1 MKKRLVLFL
10 CALLCVQSMV
20 FAIDIDSLVESAV
33 ANSDSI
39 EKLRITKE
47 NSLVSS
53 QLADLE
59 DETKVSVSSG
69 TLLVQKDSFSMNPSV
84 NVSLGGLDDDLSVD
98 FGVANS
104 TFIGFG
110 NELKSSTVTPSASVS
125 KTFDLSSFVD
135 ERDSI
140 SKTINALQREL
151 NYSKGVLEFENGVIN
166 DVLSIIQT
174 TISIETSQRELDR
187 RQRNYESDI
196 ALGVINEGSL
206 SDMKAQMELSKLSTS
221 LENSK
226 TQLETAKRNFY
237 NDYGIAYEDVDS
249 VREAVLD
256 VVASSEGNTSVMV
269 SKLNLDK
276 TQQELDAK
284 TGDTGET
291 LRLSSSL
298 ETPVT
303 FSSGTDAKA
312 SVSGNVGAMIS
323 GSNYSVSATAN
334 AKYDG
339 SFTPSLTIQ
348 GTWSNR
354 TDRKA
359 TDLEVLTLENDLIV
373 AQMNYDSAKQSYDDT
388 VRALSIE
395 VQNHRATV
403 EAFEVEA
410 KYNKMILEYTTTL
423 YEKGMASD
431 SELSDA
437 QAAVSKDDAN
447 RIVYALQALVLEN
460 RIKINEL

>member
-1 MKKRLVLFL
+1 
-10 CALLCVQSMV
+10 MV

-69 TLLVQKDSFSMNPSV
+69 TILVQKDSFSMNPSV

-104 TFIGFG
+104 TSIGFG
-110 NELKSSTVTPSASVS
+110 NELKSSTITPSASVS

-166 DVLSIIQT
+166 DVISIIQT

-187 RQRNYESDI
+187 RQKSYESDI

-221 LENSK
+221 LESSK

-249 VREAVLD
+249 VREAVLE
-256 VVASSEGNTSVMV
+256 VSASSEGNTSVMV
-269 SKLNLDK
+269 ARLNLDK
-276 TQQELDAK
+276 AQQELDAK

-291 LRLSSSL
+291 LKLSSSF

-303 FSSGTDAKA
+303 FSNGADAKA
-312 SVSGNVGAMIS
+312 SVSGNVGARIS

-388 VRALSIE
+388 VRTLSIE

-437 QAAVSKDDAN
+437 QASVAKDDAN

>member
-1 MKKRLVLFL
+1 M

-84 NVSLGGLDDDLSVD
+84 KVSLGGLDDDLSVD

-104 TFIGFG
+104 TSIGFG

-166 DVLSIIQT
+166 DVISIIQT
-174 TISIETSQRELDR
+174 TISIETSQRELER
-187 RQRNYESDI
+187 RQKSYESDI

-206 SDMKAQMELSKLSTS
+206 SDMKTQMELSKLSTS
-221 LENSK
+221 LENYK
-226 TQLETAKRNFY
+226 TQLETAKRSFY
-237 NDYGIAYEDVDS
+237 NDYGVVYEDVDS
-249 VREAVLD
+249 VREAALEVA
-256 VVASSEGNTSVMV
+256 ASSEGNTSVV
-269 SKLNLDK
+269 ISKLNLDK
-276 TQQELDAK
+276 AQQELNAK

-291 LRLSSSL
+291 LRLSSSI
-298 ETPVT
+298 EAPVS
-303 FSSGTDAKA
+303 FSSGADTKA

-359 TDLEVLTLENDLIV
+359 TDLEILTLENDLIV

-395 VQNHRATV
+395 VQNHMATV

-437 QAAVSKDDAN
+437 QASVAKDDAN